1 MSYMKE
7 NIKSINNKK
16 ISRDILGVRHLHR
29 RLPVISLGL
38 ACLILGSCANKPKNE
53 DVVGDSPRMD
63 TIVADSIPETVDSV
77 KTYYSADLKSFAI
90 RGDVAERSAMRHGAE
105 VVYPIPTMELTFD
118 TLGNFTGSLMGLY
131 PKQNEDGINYI
142 YSMNYE
148 DGTSWEL
155 TYTELNDN
163 FFPLKAEIIE
173 SGPQGTAKANIT
185 YFGYEYDREGNW
197 VMRSASMS
205 REFIETDTEEK
216 TSTFHKWKELVSYK
230 YNERD
235 KDDSAKDSET
245 K

>member
-1 MSYMKE
+1 MSDMHS
-7 NIKSINNKK
+7 NSIRNTGCYKK
-16 ISRDILGVRHLHR
+16 KGVLV
-29 RLPVISLGL
+29 VISAFTLLLTG
-38 ACLILGSCANKPKNE
+38 AAMVSCSHKPKE
-53 DVVGDSPRMD
+53 DKGEVDSPKMD
-63 TIVADSIPETVDSV
+63 TIVADTVAETPDSV
-77 KTYYSADLKSFAI
+77 RTYFSTDLKSFAI

-118 TLGNFTGSLMGLY
+118 TLGNFTGSLKGLY
-131 PKQNEDGINYI
+131 PKQNEEGIYYS

-155 TYTELNDN
+155 TYTELNEN
-163 FFPLKAEIIE
+163 SFPLKAEIIE
-173 SGPQGTAKANIT
+173 SGPQGTAKADIT

-230 YNERD
+230 YNERE
-235 KDDSAKDSET
+235 KET
-245 K
+245 PSDEGQLK

>member
-1 MSYMKE
+1 MANLDYK
-7 NIKSINNKK
+7 NIK
-16 ISRDILGVRHLHR
+16 RGVK
-29 RLPVISLGL
+29 PACVGSLIFCCVL
-38 ACLILGSCANKPKNE
+38 MVACGRKGKEETTPN
-53 DVVGDSPRMD
+53 DSPAMD
-63 TIVADSIPETVDSV
+63 TIAVDTVPMVEDSV
-77 KTYYSADLKSFAI
+77 RTYYSEDLKSFGI
-90 RGDVAERSAMRHGAE
+90 RGDVVGRSAMRHGAE

-131 PKQNEDGINYI
+131 PKQNEDGINYS

-155 TYTELNDN
+155 TYTELNEN
-163 FFPLKAEIIE
+163 AFPLKAEIIE

-230 YNERD
+230 YNDRSQPSADKGDQER
-235 KDDSAKDSET
+235 
-245 K
+245 

>member
-1 MSYMKE
+1 MEK
-7 NIKSINNKK
+7 KKFSIRYKANNRSGNNL
-16 ISRDILGVRHLHR
+16 SRTF
-29 RLPVISLGL
+29 P
-38 ACLILGSCANKPKNE
+38 ATALILCGVTLLSCGHSAKN
-53 DVVGDSPRMD
+53 DH
-63 TIVADSIPETVDSV
+63 ATVDSPKIDTV
-77 KTYYSADLKSFAI
+77 VTDTVVEASDSARTYFSSDLKSFGI
-90 RGDVAERSAMRHGAE
+90 RGDVAQRSEMRHGAG

-131 PKQNEDGINYI
+131 PKQNEDGINYA

-155 TYTELNDN
+155 TYTEMNDHS
-163 FFPLKAEIIE
+163 FPLKAEIIE

-205 REFIETDTEEK
+205 REFVETDTEEK

-230 YNERD
+230 YNDRD
-235 KDDSAKDSET
+235 NGDPDDRK
-245 K
+245 